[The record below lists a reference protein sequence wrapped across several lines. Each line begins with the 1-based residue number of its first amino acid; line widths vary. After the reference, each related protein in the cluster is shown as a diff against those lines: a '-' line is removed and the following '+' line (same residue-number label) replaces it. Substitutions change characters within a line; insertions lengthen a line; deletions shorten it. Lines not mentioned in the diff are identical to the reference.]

1 MNGLVYSASLMA
13 AFLGGVL
20 ALFAPCCVVTLLPN
34 FVGAS
39 LRRGLRALPGTT
51 LLFAAGL
58 SVVLLPIVLGTGAI
72 GHVIGRYHA
81 FVFMTLGVFLI
92 SLGAY
97 VLTGRRW
104 TLPIP
109 TPAWAAR
116 SKNGEAST
124 FFLGVGSGIASSCCA
139 PVVAGV
145 VAMSTL
151 SGSWIGGLGLGLS
164 YVFGMVF
171 PLLLFA
177 ITAARRGER
186 RQAPPRHVTVFGRD
200 LVWTDA
206 VSGLMFVVFGGVTF
220 LLGVSGRES
229 VTPGPLAAWDRWV
242 TARFGDLAMWLGKMP
257 LALQAALLLGLA
269 LSVALPLRRVM
280 KALGAEVRRYPGP
293 QIERRWD
300 PVCGMVV
307 AASDGTPSADWM
319 GSSYHFCAPTCRDEF
334 VDDPDRFVAS
344 SQPV

>member
-1 MNGLVYSASLMA
+1 MNGLVYSASLTA

-39 LRRGLRALPGTT
+39 LRRGLRGLPGTT
-51 LLFAAGL
+51 LLFSAGL

-81 FVFMTLGVFLI
+81 LVFMTLGVFLI

-109 TPAWAAR
+109 TPRWTAR

-171 PLLLFA
+171 PLMLFA
-177 ITAARRGER
+177 IAAARRGER
-186 RQAPPRHVTVFGRD
+186 RQTAPRHVTIFGRD

-220 LLGVSGRES
+220 LLGVSGQES
-229 VTPGPLAAWDRWV
+229 VTPGPLAAWDRWM
-242 TARFGDLAMWLGKMP
+242 TARFADLAMWLGKMP
-257 LALQAALLLGLA
+257 LALQAALLIGLA

-280 KALGAEVRRYPGP
+280 HASKGKVRRPP
-293 QIERRWD
+293 RPRIERRRD
-300 PVCGMVV
+300 PVCGMAVTV
-307 AASDGTPSADWM
+307 GDGTPSADWR
-319 GSSYHFCAPTCRDEF
+319 GSIYHFCASTCRDEF
-334 VDDPDRFVAS
+334 VDDPGRFVGS